1 MEQKEKVMDYIRNYF
16 NVDVSTIEI
25 IEGIYDYLSSKDCSK
40 TIITYN
46 DNRIAID
53 SFIYTFIDLVNN
65 GRIDLNIEE
74 LLANNIID
82 MECL

>member
-1 MEQKEKVMDYIRNYF
+1 MIRNCF
-16 NVDVSTIEI
+16 NIDISTIGI

-74 LLANNIID
+74 LLVNNIID
-82 MECL
+82 MVGL